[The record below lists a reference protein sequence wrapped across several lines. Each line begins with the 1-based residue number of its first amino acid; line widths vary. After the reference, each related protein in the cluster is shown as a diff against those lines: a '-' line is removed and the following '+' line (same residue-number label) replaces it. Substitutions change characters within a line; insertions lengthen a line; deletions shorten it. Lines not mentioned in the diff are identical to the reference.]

1 MSWCQ
6 KDRTV
11 IKELF
16 ANKLSGLRVTTGECG
31 KARDPLKIKMSIVT
45 ITKNGL
51 ISFTLFSLIPVKLI
65 ASSYKGSIAESF
77 TLCCTMR
84 L

>member
-1 MSWCQ
+1 MRKGATCCVSWCQ

-11 IKELF
+11 SKRQDYVIKGLF
-16 ANKLSGLRVTTGECG
+16 ANKLSGLRVTTGDCS

-51 ISFTLFSLIPVKLI
+51 IPSTLFSLIP
-65 ASSYKGSIAESF
+65 GQ
-77 TLCCTMR
+77 
-84 L
+84 